1 MALGLSVIVGGN
13 TYALGGGT
21 YSYWLREGAEE
32 GFGPVEPQRFSE
44 KGPLQHGDTDRGF
57 LLPPRLCGVTLF
69 INATSESDLE
79 TKRLALMRLFPASA
93 ALKLKK
99 TQANAGVRQL
109 DCYRVGWSVA
119 GREGFAEAI
128 RISFKAS
135 EPTWYNP
142 TQATVTLEQPA
153 SGGFSVP
160 MPVPF
165 AVGVSTLSLSTNV
178 AYTGS
183 WLTYPTLRITGPVKD
198 PVVTN
203 TTTGDALTIS
213 ATIAAGEYYDIDLSY
228 NAKTVVDNTGTNRIS
243 TLSTDSDL
251 ASWHIAPPV
260 DGTGTRNNTVTFT
273 GQEASSATALRI
285 QYYTRYDGI

>member
-1 MALGLSVIVGGN
+1 
-13 TYALGGGT
+13 
-21 YSYWLREGAEE
+21 
-32 GFGPVEPQRFSE
+32 
-44 KGPLQHGDTDRGF
+44 
-57 LLPPRLCGVTLF
+57 
-69 INATSESDLE
+69 
-79 TKRLALMRLFPASA
+79 
-93 ALKLKK
+93 
-99 TQANAGVRQL
+99 
-109 DCYRVGWSVA
+109 
-119 GREGFAEAI
+119 
-128 RISFKAS
+128 
-135 EPTWYNP
+135 
-142 TQATVTLEQPA
+142 
-153 SGGFSVP
+153 
-160 MPVPF
+160 
-165 AVGVSTLSLSTNV
+165 VGVSTLSLSTNV

-228 NAKTVVDNTGTNRIS
+228 NAKTVVDNTGANRIS